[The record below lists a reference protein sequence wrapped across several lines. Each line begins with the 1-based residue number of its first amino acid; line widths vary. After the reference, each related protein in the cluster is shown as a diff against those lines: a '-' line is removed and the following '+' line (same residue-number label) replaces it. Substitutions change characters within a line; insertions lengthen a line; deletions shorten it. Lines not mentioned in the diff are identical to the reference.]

1 MQFFTAVLLVP
12 AIAVTT
18 CVHASEWQR
27 HTIDNTSR
35 GADGV
40 RLADVNGDGRLDI
53 ATGWEE
59 GGVVRIYLKPT
70 SLLIREPWPMI
81 QVGQVQNSEDAVFA
95 DVDADGH
102 LDVVSCCEGKTRAV
116 YVHWNPGT
124 PQGSV
129 TTDTTNRWPTS
140 AFPQLKNRQPWMY
153 CLPMFDAD
161 QAVSSLV
168 VGSKGGNGEIGML
181 IPTDLDRR
189 DLSMWRWQQLR
200 PAGWIMSIQ
209 AEDVDQ
215 DGLTDIVYSDRR
227 QSGRGLHWLKRP
239 QDQSQNW
246 EHSTLGGQDREVM
259 FLSVGDLNSDGRR
272 DIVSAARH
280 PTLLAQLRE
289 EREGVHWSPVEIPY
303 PDNVGTGKGVAIG
316 DVDGDSTPDL
326 VCTCENSNGKTGV
339 FWLSCDSDVR
349 GPWAF
354 HDISG
359 PDDGIKFDR
368 VELLDIDEDGDLD
381 VLTCEERDNLGV
393 IWYENPLG
401 VPRPHK
407 ATDDI

>member
-1 MQFFTAVLLVP
+1 MRFLTAGFL
-12 AIAVTT
+12 AIVIAATT
-18 CVHASEWQR
+18 CAHAGEWQR

-40 RLADVNGDGRLDI
+40 RLADVNGDGRPDI

-59 GGVVRIYLKPT
+59 GGVVRIYLKPPGVQV
-70 SLLIREPWPMI
+70 RNPWPMI

-102 LDVVSCCEGKTRAV
+102 LDVVSCCEGTTRSV
-116 YVHWNPGT
+116 YVHWNPGLQT
-124 PQGSV
+124 
-129 TTDTTNRWPTS
+129 TS
-140 AFPQLKNRQPWMY
+140 APEGTASWQTNTFPALKDRQPWMY
-153 CLPMFDAD
+153 CLPMFDANHT
-161 QAVSSLV
+161 VSMLV
-168 VGSKGGNGEIGML
+168 VGSKGGDGEIGL
-181 IPTDLDRR
+181 LLPPDSGRR
-189 DLSMWRWQQLR
+189 DLSKWKWQQLR
-200 PAGWIMSIQ
+200 PAGWLMSIQ

-239 QDQSQNW
+239 KTPSQSW
-246 EHSTLGGQDREVM
+246 VHSSLGGQDREVM
-259 FLSVGDLNSDGRR
+259 FLAVGDLNSDGRH
-272 DIVSAARH
+272 DVVSAARH
-280 PTLLAQLRE
+280 PSLLALLRE
-289 EREGVHWSPVEIPY
+289 DREGLQWSPVEIPY
-303 PDNVGTGKGVAIG
+303 PANVGTGKGVAIG
-316 DVDGDSTPDL
+316 DVDGNSIPDL

-339 FWLSCDSDVR
+339 YWLSCESNVR

-359 PDDGIKFDR
+359 SEDGIKFDR
-368 VELLDIDEDGDLD
+368 IELLDIDEDGDLD

-401 VPRPHK
+401 TPGQK
-407 ATDDI
+407 TADDI